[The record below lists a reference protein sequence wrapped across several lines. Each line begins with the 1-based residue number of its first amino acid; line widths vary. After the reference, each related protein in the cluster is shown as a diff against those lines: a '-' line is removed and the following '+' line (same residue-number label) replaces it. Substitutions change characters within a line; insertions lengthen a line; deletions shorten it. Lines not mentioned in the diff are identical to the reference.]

1 MPILKFWEVFR
12 AATPLKVNL
21 MLTVSVS
28 PTFNCTGLLELA
40 PKYVMPIT
48 AVLPMA
54 RDIEPG
60 VVVHELALETNQA
73 ESVGRLWLL
82 RVPSAKVS
90 SRITVALAEATYNKV
105 VSTTGARLRRF
116 MRITILGHKESNP
129 FNKNVNAKCVDL
141 QSHRCKEP

>member
-40 PKYVMPIT
+40 PKYVMPNI
-48 AVLPMA
+48 APLPMA

-60 VVVHELALETNQA
+60 VVVHELALETYHA
-73 ESVGRLWLL
+73 ESVGRFWLL
-82 RVPSAKVS
+82 RVPSANVS
-90 SRITVALAEATYNKV
+90 SRITVAWAEVTYNKV
-105 VSTTGARLRRF
+105 VSTTG
-116 MRITILGHKESNP
+116 IKH
-129 FNKNVNAKCVDL
+129 
-141 QSHRCKEP
+141 

>member
-1 MPILKFWEVFR
+1 MPILKFWEEFW

-28 PTFNCTGLLELA
+28 PTFNCTGVLELA
-40 PKYVMPIT
+40 PKYVMPNT

-54 RDIEPG
+54 KDMEPG
-60 VVVHELALETNQA
+60 VVVQELALETNHA

-90 SRITVALAEATYNKV
+90 SRIEVARTEATYNKEV
-105 VSTTGARLRRF
+105 NTTG
-116 MRITILGHKESNP
+116 K
-129 FNKNVNAKCVDL
+129 
-141 QSHRCKEP
+141 